1 MRVIGKT
8 EEVGKHTA
16 TISGT
21 LPDGKGVMLNRDG
34 QLVQVKNSSLRASP
48 QGEIAFNGTEVDKE
62 IRSCVANGHVII
74 MYRDNESSSNYYGKL
89 IVGSINAESG
99 LITFGNEFIFYQAV
113 TAGHFGMAYDSNSD
127 RVLITYTHSTATGQH
142 GYMRV
147 AEINY
152 TNKNVTFGTEVQLTN
167 ASATTFYTEAVF
179 DSNVNKFLV
188 LYRTSNSYAI
198 AATIDPS
205 DNSVSQGTVLA
216 WDTSNG
222 HNYIRGTFDSNRNM
236 ILVTY
241 SDQGDSSHGKVRPF
255 QINVGSPDTVSNP
268 TNQVTYQDA
277 YTDNNNIMFDPSTNC
292 HLIVWNH
299 NDGYGYATVCRLTVN
314 GTPEFP
320 ENLSSSVR
328 RWIFRS
334 FSGSGSQNSI
344 ALNTATN
351 TFMVAHKK
359 QSNNNGLRTQMSILA
374 KDSQSI
380 NKVDLVPYSAVDLLP
395 FSNFSVYENV
405 VYEPTTDYVVFN
417 YQDNTNGKSLP
428 HAMGQQKILCED
440 IPFSAPMGNVQ
451 ALSVRVCWA
460 GSNKVM
466 VAIYDN
472 TNNKIYAKVGTVADT
487 GITYG
492 SAVDIH
498 SGQSPTTSTA
508 IYDMIYDSGNDKV
521 VIFYAGSS
529 GYLTAIIGTISGTS
543 STWTGNVIAST
554 NTVANYGCAYYDSTN
569 KKIGYFY
576 KHPSTNYLHAKHGTI
591 DPTTLDGGSTA
602 WIGNNFGDQI
612 NVDITHT
619 NGEYLSVC
627 YNKTEDTILYNWVEF
642 HPSTTTDRRPKLRI
656 GRSYSTGSSAQSVNG
671 IRLNDQPT
679 NCRIEWE
686 TNQTRD
692 TRCMHVP
699 SKNVVIMGYRDA
711 DQSNYF
717 NYHTGQMQGLGWN
730 DESVGSTGT
739 IYASS
744 VSANMM
750 EMVWDE
756 SFDKGLFIYGSGS
769 GNTFIRPFTMSNTGS
784 ITMGGDTKIPFGD
797 SSYAF
802 GNTRHTIDDLKAVYI
817 PTIERTV
824 IVARFDSFDNDTTKD
839 EVHSYVFRAD
849 GSNLQ
854 NLNSTFVGISS
865 GDKVD
870 IKGSIN
876 TSAKS
881 QYGNAFTTGNRYY
894 ITTEGELTDSQ
905 ATTSVFAGTA
915 LSSTELL
922 VKG

>member
-34 QLVQVKNSSLRASP
+34 QLVKVENTSLRESP
-48 QGEIAFNGTEVDKE
+48 QGAIPFNATEVDKE
-62 IRSCVANGHVII
+62 IRSCVANGHVVI
-74 MYRDNESSSNYYGKL
+74 MYRDNENSNNYYGKL

-127 RVLITYTHSTATGQH
+127 RVLITYTHSTASGQH
-142 GYMRV
+142 AYMRV

-152 TNKNVTFGTEVQLTN
+152 TNKNITLGTEVQLT
-167 ASATTFYTEAVF
+167 STTTFYTDAVF

-188 LYRTSNSYAI
+188 LYRTSSSYAV

-205 DNSVSQGTVLA
+205 NNSVSKGTVLT
-216 WDTSNG
+216 WDGSG

-241 SDQGDSSHGKVRPF
+241 SDQGDSSYGKVRPF

-268 TNQVTYQDA
+268 TNAITYQSSA
-277 YTDNNNIMFDPSTNC
+277 TDNNNIMFDPSTNC
-292 HLIVWNH
+292 HLIVFNH
-299 NDGYGYATVCRLTVN
+299 TNGYGYATVCRLQAN

-320 ENLSSSVR
+320 ENLSSAIR

-359 QSNNNGLRTQMSILA
+359 QSNSNGMRTQISISA
-374 KDSQSI
+374 KDSLSI
-380 NKVDLVPYSAVDLLP
+380 NSVDLVQYSANDLLP
-395 FSNFSVYENV
+395 FSSFSNYENV

-417 YQDNTNGKSLP
+417 YADTTNGKSLP
-428 HAMGQQKILCED
+428 HKMGQQKILCED
-440 IPFSAPMGNVQ
+440 IPFPAPMGNVQ
-451 ALSVRVCWA
+451 SFSMRLCWA
-460 GSNKVM
+460 GSNKIM
-466 VAIYDN
+466 VAKYNN
-472 TNNKIYAKVGTVADT
+472 TDNKIYVKVGTVADT

-492 SAVDIH
+492 SEVDVLN
-498 SGQSPTTSTA
+498 GQNPTTA
-508 IYDMIYDSGNDKV
+508 GNMLDMIYDSGNDKV
-521 VIFYAGSS
+521 VIFYSGSS
-529 GYLTAIIGTISGTS
+529 NYITAIIGTISGTS
-543 STWTGNVIAST
+543 STWTGNVIVSS
-554 NTVANYGCAYYDSTN
+554 NTVSEFGTAYYDSTN

-591 DPTTLDGGSTA
+591 DPTTLDGGNTS
-602 WIGNNFGDQI
+602 WIGNNFGDQYT
-612 NVDITHT
+612 VDNTTT
-619 NGEYLSVC
+619 NGNYLSVC

-642 HPSTTTDRRPKLRI
+642 HPSSSPDRRPKLRI
-656 GRSYSTGSSAQSVNG
+656 GRSYSTGSSASTVNA
-671 IRLNDQPT
+671 IRLHHEVQNH
-679 NCRIEWE
+679 RIEWE
-686 TNQTRD
+686 SGQTRD

-699 SKNVVIMGYRDA
+699 SKNIVIMGYRDA

-739 IYASS
+739 IFSGS
-744 VSANMM
+744 VGLSQM

-756 SFDKGLFIYGSGS
+756 SFDKGLFIYGNGS
-769 GNTFIRPFTMSNTGS
+769 GVTQIRPFTLTTTGT
-784 ITMGGDTKIPFGD
+784 ITMGGDAQIPFGD

-802 GNTRHTIDDLKAVYI
+802 GGTRHTIDSLQAVYI

-824 IVARFDSFDNDTTKD
+824 ILARFDSFDNDTTKD
-839 EVHSYVFRAD
+839 EIHSYVFRAD

-854 NLNSTFVGISS
+854 NLNSTFIGISS
-865 GDKVD
+865 DDKVD

-881 QYGNAFTTGNRYY
+881 QYGNAFTVGNRYY
-894 ITTEGELTDSQ
+894 ITTEGELVDSQ